1 MKKIGII
8 TLTGNKNYGNKLQNY
23 AMEKIVK
30 KYSGYNTYT
39 IWITDGLIKECLKK
53 IKRQVLFFKAEYI
66 REHNF
71 KKFTDKYLNALYIN
85 KKRKEKLD
93 DICNGFVIGSDQI
106 WNPNVAKSS
115 MGIEILKSKNK
126 KISYSASLG
135 VSDVDN
141 TFKSYLNKYFKKDN
155 IEYISVREKEGK
167 KIIEE
172 ATNRKDISVLIDP
185 TMLIDTKE
193 WEKIATKPTQKI
205 EKKYI
210 LNYFLG
216 NLEKDKMNAIK
227 KIANENDC
235 QIINILDKNSP
246 FYKCDPTN
254 FLYLEKNAFLIC
266 TDSFHS
272 SVFAF
277 LFNRP
282 FVIFKRD
289 DSKEN
294 MYSRLE
300 NLIKCF
306 NLKNRTY
313 NGKSITKDNLEND
326 YTESYEILEKERK
339 KSKQYLIESLKVF
352 KN

>member
-30 KYSGYNTYT
+30 KYGGYDVYT
-39 IWITDGLIKECLKK
+39 IWITNGLIKECLKK
-53 IKRQVLFFKAEYI
+53 IKRQVLFFKTEYI

-71 KKFTDKYLNALYIN
+71 KKFTDKYLNVLYIN

-106 WNPNVAKSS
+106 WNPNVVKSS

-135 VSDVDN
+135 VSNVDN
-141 TFKSYLNKYFKKDN
+141 TFKSYLNKYFKKNN
-155 IEYISVREKEGK
+155 IEYISVREEEGK

-172 ATNRKDISVLIDP
+172 TTNRKDISVLIDP

-193 WEKIATKPTQKI
+193 WEDIATKPTQKI

-216 NLEKDKMNAIK
+216 NLEKDKMDAIE

-235 QIINILDKNSP
+235 EIINILDKNSS

-313 NGKSITKDNLEND
+313 NGKSITKENLKND
-326 YTESYEILEKERK
+326 YKKSYEILERERK
-339 KSKQYLIESLKVF
+339 KSEQYLIESLKIF
-352 KN
+352 KS